1 MEENIYRNRIAALR
15 CLMNARGIDAYIV
28 LTDDYHASEYVG
40 DYFKCRAYLSGFTGS
55 AGTLVI
61 TADEA
66 GLWTDGRYFLQAAEQ
81 LRGSGITLQ
90 KMGIDAPI
98 PAYLKATLKPCQ
110 CVGYDGRTVGIG
122 YAKQLKDTLR
132 GLNIRFDETADL
144 VSQLWQDRPSFPAA
158 PIWELSARY
167 TGKSRRDKLNDLRRA
182 MAEVDADCHLLA
194 SLDDI
199 AWLYN
204 LRGGDVLYNPVFMA
218 HSLLTTTE
226 TVLYVSPAAV
236 DETLSTALHE
246 DGITL
251 RPYGQIY
258 ENLSSL
264 PANSRVLIDE
274 DAVNV
279 ALRHALPQTVKVIAR
294 TNPTTLMKAQ
304 KTPVEQENMRLAHI
318 YDGVALTKLL
328 YWLRSQS
335 LSITELDIAEKLEA
349 LRATC
354 PDYLGQSF
362 APIVAAGAHGAIIHY
377 EPTKESNISLVDNSF
392 LLMDTGAQYWQG
404 TTDVTRT
411 VAIGTLTA
419 EQKSHYTAVLRGNI
433 ALAAAH
439 FKHGCTGVNLDY
451 LARSPLWEL
460 GLDYNHGTGHGVGYL
475 LNVHEGPQGIRLR
488 DKNGGAVLEAGMILS
503 DEPGV
508 YLENCYGIRL
518 ENLLLCRKDK
528 ETACGQ
534 FMAFDTLTVVPF
546 DRSAIDPAQMTD
558 EELGLLNGYHA
569 HVCETLSPYLSS
581 EEKAWL
587 QEVTQPLIK

>member
-1 MEENIYRNRIAALR
+1 MEENIYRNRIEALR
-15 CLMNARGIDAYIV
+15 RLMKVRGIDAYIV

-61 TADEA
+61 TASEA

-81 LRGSGITLQ
+81 LQHSGITLH

-98 PAYLKATLKPCQ
+98 PAYLKAALKPGQ

-122 YAKQLKDTLR
+122 YAKQLKNTLCD
-132 GLNIRFDETADL
+132 LNIRFDEAADL
-144 VSQLWQDRPSFPAA
+144 ISPLWQDRPSFPAA
-158 PIWELSARY
+158 PIWELPAMY
-167 TGKSRRDKLNDLRRA
+167 TGKSRRDKLDDLRRA
-182 MAEVDADCHLLA
+182 MAEAGADCHLLA

-218 HSLLTTTE
+218 HSLLTPTE
-226 TVLYVSPAAV
+226 TVLYVSPTAISA
-236 DETLSTALHE
+236 DLATTLQE
-246 DGITL
+246 DNITL

-258 ENLSSL
+258 EDLADL
-264 PANSRVLIDE
+264 PASSRVLIDE

-279 ALRHALPQTVKVIAR
+279 ALRHALPQTAKVIAH

-304 KTPVEQENMRLAHI
+304 KTPIEQKNMRLAHL

-328 YWLRSQS
+328 YWLRTQP
-335 LSITELDIAEKLEA
+335 LNITELDIAEKLES
-349 LRATC
+349 LRAAC

-362 APIVAAGAHGAIIHY
+362 APIIASGAHGAIIHY

-419 EQKSHYTAVLRGNI
+419 EQKSHYTAVLRGNL
-433 ALAAAH
+433 ALASAH
-439 FKHGCTGVNLDY
+439 FKYGCTGVNLDY

-508 YLENCYGIRL
+508 YLENRYGIRL
-518 ENLLLCRKDK
+518 ENLLLCRKGKKTD
-528 ETACGQ
+528 CGQ
-534 FMAFDTLTVVPF
+534 FMAFDTLTMVPF
-546 DRSAIDPAQMTD
+546 DRNAVTPQQMTD
-558 EELGLLNGYHA
+558 TELGLLNRYH
-569 HVCETLSPYLSS
+569 VRVYETLSPYLT
-581 EEKAWL
+581 EEERAWL
-587 QEVTQPLIK
+587 QEATQPLIK

>member
-15 CLMNARGIDAYIV
+15 SLMKVRGIDAYIV

-55 AGTLVI
+55 AGTLVV
-61 TADEA
+61 TASEA

-81 LRGSGITLQ
+81 LQHSGITLH

-98 PAYLKATLKPCQ
+98 PTYLKATLKYGQ
-110 CVGYDGRTVGIG
+110 CVGYDGRTVGIAYG
-122 YAKQLKDTLR
+122 KQLKNTLR
-132 GLNIRFDETADL
+132 DLNIRFDETADL
-144 VSQLWQDRPSFPAA
+144 VSPLWQDRPPFPAA
-158 PIWELSARY
+158 PIWELPAMY
-167 TGKSRRDKLNDLRRA
+167 TGKSRRDKLDDLRRA
-182 MAEVDADCHLLA
+182 MAEAGADCHLLA

-204 LRGGDVLYNPVFMA
+204 LRGGDVLYNPVFME
-218 HSLLTTTE
+218 HSLLTPTK

-236 DETLSTALHE
+236 SADLAATLQG
-246 DGITL
+246 DNITL

-258 ENLSSL
+258 EDLATL
-264 PANSRVLIDE
+264 PASSRILMDE

-279 ALRHALPQTVKVIAR
+279 SLRHALPQVVKVIAR

-304 KTPVEQENMRLAHI
+304 KTPIEQKNMRLAHV

-328 YWLRSQS
+328 YWLRSQP
-335 LSITELDIAEKLEA
+335 LSVTELDIAAKLES
-349 LRATC
+349 LRAAC

-362 APIVAAGAHGAIIHY
+362 APIIAAGAHGAVIHY
-377 EPTKESNISLVDNSF
+377 EPTEESNISLVNNSF

-419 EQKSHYTAVLRGNI
+419 EQKTHYTAVLRGNL
-433 ALAAAH
+433 ALSAAR
-439 FKHGCTGVNLDY
+439 FKYGCTGVNLDY
-451 LARSPLWEL
+451 LARSPLWKL

-488 DKNGGAVLEAGMILS
+488 DKNGGAVLSDGMILS

-508 YLENCYGIRL
+508 YPENRYGIRL
-518 ENLLLCRKDK
+518 ENLLLCRKAEKTD
-528 ETACGQ
+528 CGQ
-534 FMAFDTLTVVPF
+534 FMSFDTLTMVPF
-546 DRSAIDPAQMTD
+546 DRNAIAPTQMTAEELQLLNKYHAKVYDTIAPYLND
-558 EELGLLNGYHA
+558 EER
-569 HVCETLSPYLSS
+569 V
-581 EEKAWL
+581 WL
-587 QEVTQPLIK
+587 REATAPLTK

>member
-15 CLMNARGIDAYIV
+15 RLMRARHIDAYIV

-61 TADEA
+61 TASEA

-81 LRGSGITLQ
+81 LQGSGITLH

-98 PAYLKATLKPCQ
+98 PTYLKATLKPGQ
-110 CVGYDGRTVGIG
+110 CVGYDGRTVGIAYG
-122 YAKQLKDTLR
+122 KQLKNTLR
-132 GLNIRFDETADL
+132 DLNIRFDETADL
-144 VSQLWQDRPSFPAA
+144 VSPLWQDRPSFPAV
-158 PIWELSARY
+158 PIWELPAVY
-167 TGKSRRDKLNDLRRA
+167 TGKSRRDKLDDLRRA
-182 MAEVDADCHLLA
+182 MAEAGADCHLLA

-218 HSLLTTTE
+218 HSLLTPTE

-236 DETLSTALHE
+236 SADLAATLQG
-246 DGITL
+246 DNITL

-258 ENLSSL
+258 EDLSTL
-264 PANSRVLIDE
+264 PANSCVLIDE

-279 ALRHALPQTVKVIAR
+279 SLRHALPQAVKVIAR

-304 KTPVEQENMRLAHI
+304 KTPIEQKNMRLAHV

-328 YWLRSQS
+328 YWLRSQP
-335 LSITELDIAEKLEA
+335 LNITELDIAEKLES
-349 LRATC
+349 LRAAC

-362 APIVAAGAHGAIIHY
+362 APIIAAGAHGAIIHY

-392 LLMDTGAQYWQG
+392 LLMDTGGQYWQG

-419 EQKSHYTAVLRGNI
+419 EQKSHYTAVLRGNL

-508 YLENCYGIRL
+508 YLENRYGIRL
-518 ENLLLCRKDK
+518 ENLLLCRKAEKTD
-528 ETACGQ
+528 CGQ
-534 FMAFDTLTVVPF
+534 FMAFDTLTMVPF
-546 DRSAIDPAQMTD
+546 DRNAVTPQQMTD
-558 EELGLLNGYHA
+558 AELGLLNRYH
-569 HVCETLSPYLSS
+569 VRVYETLSPYLT
-581 EEKAWL
+581 EEERAWL
-587 QEVTQPLIK
+587 QEATQPLIK

>member
-15 CLMNARGIDAYIV
+15 RLMRVHGIDAYIV

-61 TADEA
+61 TASEA

-81 LRGSGITLQ
+81 LQHSGITLH

-98 PAYLKATLKPCQ
+98 PAYLKVTLKYGQ
-110 CVGYDGRTVGIG
+110 CVGYDGRTVGIAYG
-122 YAKQLKDTLR
+122 KQLKNTLR
-132 GLNIRFDETADL
+132 DLNIRFDETADL
-144 VSQLWQDRPSFPAA
+144 VSPLWQDRPPFPAA
-158 PIWELSARY
+158 PIWELPAMY
-167 TGKSRRDKLNDLRRA
+167 TGKSRRDKLDDLRRA
-182 MAEVDADCHLLA
+182 MAEAGADCHLLA

-218 HSLLTTTE
+218 HSLLTPTE
-226 TVLYVSPAAV
+226 TVLYVSPTAVSADLAA
-236 DETLSTALHE
+236 TLQE
-246 DGITL
+246 DNITL
-251 RPYGQIY
+251 RSYGQIY
-258 ENLSSL
+258 EDLSTL
-264 PANSRVLIDE
+264 PANSCVLIDE

-279 ALRHALPQTVKVIAR
+279 ALRHALPQAVKVIAR

-304 KTPVEQENMRLAHI
+304 KTPTEQENMRLAHV
-318 YDGVALTKLL
+318 YDGVALAKLL
-328 YWLRSQS
+328 YWLRTQP
-335 LSITELDIAEKLEA
+335 LNITELDIAEKLES
-349 LRATC
+349 LRAAC

-362 APIVAAGAHGAIIHY
+362 APIIASGTHGAIIHY

-392 LLMDTGAQYWQG
+392 LLMDTGGQYWQG

-419 EQKSHYTAVLRGNI
+419 EQKSHYTAVLRGNL

-508 YLENCYGIRL
+508 YLENRYGIRL
-518 ENLLLCRKDK
+518 ESLLLCRKAEKTD
-528 ETACGQ
+528 CGQ
-534 FMAFDTLTVVPF
+534 FMAFDTLTMVPF
-546 DRSAIDPAQMTD
+546 DRNAIDPQQMTD
-558 EELGLLNGYHA
+558 EELGLLNRYH
-569 HVCETLSPYLSS
+569 VRVYETLSPYLT
-581 EEKAWL
+581 EEERTWL
-587 QEVTQPLIK
+587 QEATQPLMR